1 MLKIRAI
8 KLVVHSTNDQV
19 FGAEYTFASGL
30 NIVRGDNSA
39 GKSTLYHSLLYGLG
53 VEELLD
59 GRNEKVLQ
67 SVLKESIQYDQQ
79 IYEVLESYVCL
90 EIESSSIVTVKRSIK
105 SRNRNPKLVE
115 VYFGALLTGVVPVE
129 RVEPMYVHDKG
140 AASDALYG
148 FHAFLQKFM
157 AWQLPDV
164 VGSLGDT
171 RSLYIQSV
179 FPAFVIEQ
187 KRGWSDFLATMP
199 YFGVKDSESR
209 VIEFLLGLDVIANRK
224 KKQELI
230 QARQNITARW
240 QLVHQDLI
248 GTAKRGNIEVQGFA
262 ELPEILADN
271 AAIVFNARYQG
282 ERTSATALVGKMRE
296 ELAQLATIPI
306 ETSGTKVGDNQ
317 RLLKE
322 LTQQL
327 NEFSLN
333 NTVLANRITMTKL
346 QVDQYQTQLLELTED
361 LEKNKGARKIYDLG
375 ANEQLSIA
383 TSHCPT
389 CHQDIKDTLMPQAVT
404 QTPMRIE
411 ENIAYLDAQRK
422 MLELQLSIQTKVL
435 AEDVDLY
442 ETHSEYV
449 DEIRSRIRTLQ
460 SELVA
465 DSRAPSEADIE
476 KRVKL
481 KANIGFY
488 VKLIDELTIKANALN
503 TLSEEWKQY
512 LAAER
517 ALPTDFFSVND
528 RKKLKEFENTFKTLL
543 SRFGYSSALLANVQI
558 SQDKYTPVIQSETAR
573 YSISTVR
580 YNIRSDSSAT
590 DLVRA
595 IWAYTCSLRRVSD
608 QFGSNHPKLLM
619 FDEPAQHSMSD
630 ENFRTFLQELASY
643 KEGQSLVFASFNN
656 SDQEFESITQDIGF
670 SLTRIQGKLIKPV
683 SSSMS

>member
-8 KLVVHSTNDQV
+8 KLVVHSTNEHV
-19 FGAEYTFASGL
+19 FGAEYTFAPGL

-39 GKSTLYHSLLYGLG
+39 GKSTLYHSILYGLG

-67 SVLKESIQYDQQ
+67 SVLKESVQYEQQ
-79 IYEVLESYVCL
+79 KYEVLESAVYL
-90 EIESSSIVTVKRSIK
+90 EIEANSIVTIKRSIA
-105 SRNRNPKLVE
+105 SRNRSPKLVE
-115 VYFGALLTGVVPVE
+115 VYFGAVLTGVTPVK

-140 AASDALYG
+140 AASDAMYG

-164 VGSLGDT
+164 IGSLGDT

-209 VIEFLLGLDVIANRK
+209 VIEFLLGLNVIANRK
-224 KKQELI
+224 RKQELI
-230 QARQNITARW
+230 QTRQAITARW
-240 QLVHQDLI
+240 QVAYQDVTA
-248 GTAKRGNIEVQGFA
+248 TAKHGNIEVQGFA
-262 ELPEILADN
+262 EQPEILADD
-271 AAIVFNARYQG
+271 APIIFTVRYKG
-282 ERTSATALVGKMRE
+282 ERINATALVSRLKN
-296 ELAQLATIPI
+296 ELSQLAAIPI
-306 ETSGTKVGDNQ
+306 EASGNKVGANRQ
-317 RLLKE
+317 LLKD

-327 NEFSLN
+327 NEFSLSSN
-333 NTVLANRITMTKL
+333 LLANRLTMTKL
-346 QVDQYQTQLLELTED
+346 QIEQYQTQLGELVED

-375 ANEQLSIA
+375 ATEQLSIA
-383 TSHCPT
+383 SSHCPT
-389 CHQDIKDTLMPQAVT
+389 CHQDIKDTLMPQDVI

-422 MLELQLSIQTKVL
+422 MLELQLSIQTRVL
-435 AEDVDLY
+435 QEDEDLY
-442 ETHSEYV
+442 ETHGEYM
-449 DEIRSRIRTLQ
+449 DETRTRIRTLQ

-465 DSRAPSEADIE
+465 DGRAPSEADIE
-476 KRVKL
+476 QRVKL

-488 VKLIDELTIKANALN
+488 LKLVDELSVKASLLKTIS
-503 TLSEEWKQY
+503 TEWQQY
-512 LAAER
+512 LTAEQR
-517 ALPTDFFSVND
+517 LPKDFFSASD
-528 RKKLKEFENTFKTLL
+528 RRKLEYFETTFKRLL
-543 SRFGYSSALLANVQI
+543 GRFGYSSTLLENVQI
-558 SQDKYTPVIQSETAR
+558 SLDKYTPVIQSETTR

-580 YNIRSDSSAT
+580 YNIQSDSSAT

-608 QFGSNHPKLLM
+608 HFGSNHPKLLL

-630 ENFRTFLQELASY
+630 DNFHTFLQELASY
-643 KEGQSLVFASFNN
+643 PDGQSLVFASFNN
-656 SDQEFESITQDIGF
+656 SDPEFASITQDIPF
-670 SLTRIQGKLIKPV
+670 SLTRISGKLIKPISV
-683 SSSMS
+683 